1 MTAMWFGLAAIAL
14 VGAIVLLYFDRIQR
28 QRTGHARQVW
38 AKSQGYTYVSVEPAL
53 PSTWRRGALAKLG
66 YLSAV
71 DVVSGIRKGEKFV
84 LFDLEDSA
92 TLIAVRRQIGSDIDV
107 DMRLKTASPP
117 KDADLELLGAIGDRV
132 VFATNPEIARH
143 AVDQRMVAFIE
154 TLPDTVQMLWSE
166 GNWTLGMLSVGTSAR
181 EWETSI
187 DAVLR
192 LSGLLHV
199 LPPVSEPRFDSGGHD
214 PGRPRPRGRQRPEET
229 DDDERDAP
237 VGGARVQPPR
247 LSKDEDA
254 EPFAEQAY
262 DEDFD
267 DRAPLSAPDE
277 PEPPRRPSLAVVPDA
292 RARVREDRRTA
303 DEWAPERRDEW
314 SPEPRDKWSP
324 EPREEWSPDE
334 RDKQQRDKRSPA
346 PRDEEPADDWV
357 EEPVRRPVARED
369 DAAAEPPGGP
379 FHPGFRPYQGP
390 VPQ

>member
-14 VGAIVLLYFDRIQR
+14 VGAIVLLYFDRLQR

-53 PSTWRRGALAKLG
+53 ASTWRRGALAKLG

-92 TLIAVRRQIGSDIDV
+92 TLVAVRRQIGSDIDV

-117 KDADLELLGAIGDRV
+117 KDHDLELLGAIGDRV

-154 TLPDTVQMLWSE
+154 NLPDTVQMLWSE
-166 GNWTLGMLSVGTSAR
+166 GNWTLGMLLVGTTPKDWESA
-181 EWETSI
+181 I

-199 LPPVSEPRFDSGGHD
+199 LPPVSEPRFDGE
-214 PGRPRPRGRQRPEET
+214 PGRPRPRERQRGEDVRDIEDDADDRPRAEAE
-229 DDDERDAP
+229 DDERS
-237 VGGARVQPPR
+237 G
-247 LSKDEDA
+247 EDA
-254 EPFAEQAY
+254 HA
-262 DEDFD
+262 
-267 DRAPLSAPDE
+267 DE
-277 PEPPRRPSLAVVPDA
+277 PGSEPARRPSLAVVPNA
-292 RARVREDRRTA
+292 RARVRA
-303 DEWAPERRDEW
+303 DAEAR
-314 SPEPRDKWSP
+314 
-324 EPREEWSPDE
+324 PREE
-334 RDKQQRDKRSPA
+334 
-346 PRDEEPADDWV
+346 RDEGRADRESRQRPAD
-357 EEPVRRPVARED
+357 
-369 DAAAEPPGGP
+369 PPGGP

-390 VPQ
+390 VPK

>member
-1 MTAMWFGLAAIAL
+1 MTALWFGLAAIAL
-14 VGAIVLLYFDRIQR
+14 VGAIVLLYFDRVQR

-53 PSTWRRGALAKLG
+53 ASTWRRGALAKLG

-84 LFDLEDSA
+84 LFDLEDAA
-92 TLIAVRRQIGSDIDV
+92 TLVAVRRQIGSDIDV

-166 GNWTLGMLSVGTSAR
+166 GNWTLGMLNVGTIAR
-181 EWETSI
+181 DWETTI

-199 LPPVSEPRFDSGGHD
+199 LPPVSDVLGMDSGDHD
-214 PGRPRPRGRQRPEET
+214 PGRPHPRTRTRHDEP
-229 DDDERDAP
+229 DERGEQDGP
-237 VGGARVQPPR
+237 IGAGRVASP
-247 LSKDEDA
+247 EDDS
-254 EPFAEQAY
+254 EYDDSEYEQTGFDKSGYKKPSYNAAAY
-262 DEDFD
+262 DDPDEEPEQ
-267 DRAPLSAPDE
+267 RAPSAAAVQD
-277 PEPPRRPSLAVVPDA
+277 PPRRPSLAVVPDA
-292 RARVREDRRTA
+292 RSRPRADRWSADDESPHVTA
-303 DEWAPERRDEW
+303 EADDAWPPIDEAPE
-314 SPEPRDKWSP
+314 
-324 EPREEWSPDE
+324 
-334 RDKQQRDKRSPA
+334 Q
-346 PRDEEPADDWV
+346 
-357 EEPVRRPVARED
+357 
-369 DAAAEPPGGP
+369 PGGP